1 MGRVFFIKIL
11 REEGKMK
18 KYLILLSVLIFFI
31 PFAIFAEGEKAE
43 EKPMVD
49 EGNELVVYTSLE
61 TDETEEYITA
71 AEAATGLEINWT
83 RFSTGVVGAKLL
95 AERQNPQADVV
106 YGWAVT
112 YLMDFTQRGFFEPY
126 KPKDGDKI
134 PTRFKDPDDYW
145 YAIDLYLAAFCVNTE
160 KLKEYNL
167 PMPKSW
173 RDLTNPVY
181 QGHLIMPNPAS
192 SGTGFL
198 QVAGVLETMD
208 SGYKTKPVD
217 ENEGWKFLEE
227 LDKNM
232 GQYIKSGSRP
242 AKYAAAGEYVIG
254 ASFAFVIANLK
265 KEGKPVEM
273 VLPAEGSAYELEAN
287 ALMKGAKHPNNGKK
301 FLDWAIS
308 DEAMRLYAKW
318 KIGVTKPGIPPAR
331 DDLPRLESIKLIP
344 MDFDWQAA
352 NRGDILITWQDK
364 FLR

>member
-1 MGRVFFIKIL
+1 
-11 REEGKMK
+11 MK
-18 KYLILLSVLIFFI
+18 KIFLIVLVVLFVTPALVFAAGEKTEAPESTADEGDELIL
-31 PFAIFAEGEKAE
+31 
-43 EKPMVD
+43 
-49 EGNELVVYTSLE
+49 YTSLE

-71 AEAATGLEINWT
+71 AEAATGLDISWT
-83 RFSTGVVGAKLL
+83 RFSTGVLGAKLL
-95 AERQNPQADVV
+95 AERKNPQADVV

-126 KPKDGDKI
+126 KPVDGDTI
-134 PTRFKDPDDYW
+134 PAQFKDPEDHW
-145 YAIDLYLAAFCVNTE
+145 YAIDMYLAAFCVNNA
-160 KLKEYNL
+160 KLKEYGL
-167 PMPKSW
+167 PMPSSW
-173 RDLTNPVY
+173 EDLTNPVY
-181 QGHLIMPNPAS
+181 EGHLIMPNPAS

-198 QVAGVLETMD
+198 QVAGLLQLLD
-208 SGYKTKPVD
+208 PDYASKPVS
-217 ENEGWKFLEE
+217 ENEGWKYLEE

-287 ALMKGAKHPNNGKK
+287 ALMKGAKHPNNAKK

-308 DEAMRLYAKW
+308 DEAMKLYAKW
-318 KIGVTKPGIPPAR
+318 KIGVTKPGIPPSR
-331 DDLPRLESIKLIP
+331 PDLPTLEEIKLIP
-344 MDFDWQAA
+344 MDFDWQSA

>member
-1 MGRVFFIKIL
+1 
-11 REEGKMK
+11 MK
-18 KYLILLSVLIFFI
+18 KVFLFVALMVCVPLLL
-31 PFAIFAEGEKAE
+31 FAEGEKAKE
-43 EKPMVD
+43 PAVD
-49 EGNELVVYTSLE
+49 EGDELILYTSLE
-61 TDETEEYITA
+61 TDETEEYISA
-71 AEAATGLEINWT
+71 AEVATGLDISWT

-95 AERQNPQADVV
+95 AEKANPQADVV

-112 YLMDFTQRGFFEPY
+112 YLMDFTDRGFFEPY
-126 KPKDGDKI
+126 VPADGDKI
-134 PTRFKDPDDYW
+134 PARFKDPNDYW

-160 KLKEYNL
+160 KLNEYNL
-167 PMPKSW
+167 PMPTSW
-173 RDLTNPVY
+173 QDLTNPVY
-181 QGHLIMPNPAS
+181 KGHLIMPNPAS

-198 QVAGVLETMD
+198 MVAGVLETWD
-208 SGYKTKPVD
+208 PDYKNKTIA
-217 ENEGWKFLEE
+217 ENEGWKFLGE

-287 ALMKGAKHPNNGKK
+287 ALMKGAKHPNNAKK

-308 DEAMRLYAKW
+308 DDAMRLYAKW
-318 KIGVTKPGIPPAR
+318 KVGVTKPGIPPVR
-331 DDLPRLESIKLIP
+331 PDLPSLEDVKLIP
-344 MDFDWQAA
+344 MDFEWQAA
-352 NRGDILITWQDK
+352 NRGDILINWQDL

>member
-1 MGRVFFIKIL
+1 MRRKN
-11 REEGKMK
+11 MK
-18 KYLILLSVLIFFI
+18 KVFIILAAVVLFFPVLS
-31 PFAIFAEGEKAE
+31 FAEGEKVE
-43 EKPMVD
+43 EERAID
-49 EGNELVVYTSLE
+49 EGDELVMYTSLE
-61 TDETEEYITA
+61 TDETEEYVRA
-71 AEAATGLEINWT
+71 AEAATGLKINWT
-83 RFSTGVVGAKLL
+83 RFSTGVLGAKLL
-95 AERQNPQADVV
+95 AERKNPQADVV

-112 YLMDFTQRGFFEPY
+112 YLMDFTDRGFFVPY
-126 KPKDGDKI
+126 VPQDGDKI
-134 PTRFKDPDDYW
+134 PAQFKDPNDHW

-167 PMPKSW
+167 PMPTSW
-173 RDLTNPVY
+173 QDLTNPVY
-181 QGHLIMPNPAS
+181 AGHLIMPNPAS

-198 QVAGVLETMD
+198 QVAGILETWD
-208 SGYKTKPVD
+208 PDYKNKTVA

-227 LDKNM
+227 LDKTM

-287 ALMKGAKHPNNGKK
+287 ALMKGAKHPSNGKK

-308 DEAMRLYAKW
+308 DEAMRLYADW
-318 KIGVTKPGIPPAR
+318 KVGVTKPGIPPAR
-331 DDLPRLESIKLIP
+331 DDLPRLENIKLIP
-344 MDFDWQAA
+344 MDFEWQAA
-352 NRGDILITWQDK
+352 NRGDILINWQDK

>member
-1 MGRVFFIKIL
+1 
-11 REEGKMK
+11 MK
-18 KYLILLSVLIFFI
+18 KYLIILPAILLLAAAVL
-31 PFAIFAEGEKAE
+31 FAEGGKGNEGAME
-43 EKPMVD
+43 N
-49 EGNELVVYTSLE
+49 EGNELTLYTSLE
-61 TDETEEYITA
+61 TDETEEYIKA
-71 AEAATGLEINWT
+71 AEAATGLKINWT

-95 AERQNPQADVV
+95 AEKQNPQADVI

-112 YLMDFTQRGFFEPY
+112 YLMDFTQRGFFTPY
-126 KPKDGDKI
+126 VPVDGEKI
-134 PTRFKDPDDYW
+134 PAQFKDPDDYW

-160 KLKEYNL
+160 KLREYNL
-167 PMPKSW
+167 PMPTSW
-173 RDLTNPVY
+173 EDLTNPVY
-181 QGHLIMPNPAS
+181 TGHIIMPNPAS

-198 QVAGVLETMD
+198 QVAGILESMD
-208 SGYKTKPVD
+208 PDYKNKTVA
-217 ENEGWKFLEE
+217 ENDGWKFLEK
-227 LDKNM
+227 LDATM

-287 ALMKGAKHPNNGKK
+287 ALMNGAKHPNNGRK

-308 DEAMRLYAKW
+308 DDAMKLYAKW
-318 KIGVTKPGIPPAR
+318 KVGVTKPGIPPAR
-331 DDLPRLESIKLIP
+331 SDLPRLDTIKLIP
-344 MDFDWQAA
+344 MDFEWQSA

>member
-1 MGRVFFIKIL
+1 
-11 REEGKMK
+11 MK
-18 KYLILLSVLIFFI
+18 KATLFVLVFLVAV
-31 PFAIFAEGEKAE
+31 PALVFAGGQKESPSAA
-43 EKPMVD
+43 D
-49 EGNELVVYTSLE
+49 EGNELIVYTSLE
-61 TDETEEYITA
+61 TDETEEYISA
-71 AEAATGLEINWT
+71 AEKATGLDISWS

-126 KPKDGDKI
+126 KPVDGDKI
-134 PTRFKDPDDYW
+134 PAQFKDPEDFW
-145 YAIDLYLAAFCVNTE
+145 YAIDMYLAAFCVNTE
-160 KLKEYNL
+160 KLNEYGL
-167 PMPKSW
+167 PMPRSW

-181 QGHLIMPNPAS
+181 TGHIIMPNPAS

-198 QVAGVLETMD
+198 QVAGLLQALD
-208 SGYKTKPVD
+208 PDYATKPVA
-217 ENEGWKFLEE
+217 ENEGWDFLAE
-227 LDKNM
+227 LDKTM

-265 KEGKPVEM
+265 AEGKPVEM
-273 VLPAEGSAYELEAN
+273 VLPEEGSAYELEAN
-287 ALMKGAKHPNNGKK
+287 ALMKGAKHPNNAKK
-301 FLDWAIS
+301 FLDWAVS
-308 DEAMRLYAKW
+308 DEAMTLYAKW
-318 KIGVTKPGIPPAR
+318 KIGVTKPGIPPSR
-331 DDLPRLESIKLIP
+331 PDLPRLEDIKLIP

>member
-1 MGRVFFIKIL
+1 V
-11 REEGKMK
+11 K
-18 KYLILLSVLIFFI
+18 KATLILLILLFTVPALV
-31 PFAIFAEGEKAE
+31 FAGGQKESGPAA
-43 EKPMVD
+43 D
-49 EGNELVVYTSLE
+49 EGNELILYTSLE

-71 AEAATGLEINWT
+71 AEAATGLDISWT

-95 AERQNPQADVV
+95 AERQNPQADLV

-112 YLMDFTQRGFFEPY
+112 YLKDFTERGFFEPY
-126 KPKDGDKI
+126 KPVDGDKI
-134 PTRFKDPDDYW
+134 PAEFKDPEDYW
-145 YAIDLYLAAFCVNTE
+145 YAIDMYLAAFCVNTA
-160 KLKEYNL
+160 KLNEYGL
-167 PMPKSW
+167 PMPRSW
-173 RDLTNPVY
+173 QDLTNPVY

-198 QVAGVLETMD
+198 QIAGILQRWD
-208 SGYKTKPVD
+208 PDYATKPVA

-265 KEGKPVEM
+265 AEGKPVEM
-273 VLPAEGSAYELEAN
+273 VLPEEGSAYELEAN
-287 ALMKGAKHPNNGKK
+287 ALMKGARHPNNARK

-308 DEAMRLYAKW
+308 DDAMKLYAKW
-318 KIGVTKPGIPPAR
+318 KIGVTKPGIPPSR
-331 DDLPRLESIKLIP
+331 PDLPRLEDITLIP

>member
-1 MGRVFFIKIL
+1 
-11 REEGKMK
+11 MK
-18 KYLILLSVLIFFI
+18 KVFLIVALMVCVPLLL
-31 PFAIFAEGEKAE
+31 FAEGKKAKE
-43 EKPMVD
+43 PAVD
-49 EGNELVVYTSLE
+49 EGDELILYTSLE
-61 TDETEEYITA
+61 TDETEEYIVA
-71 AEAATGLEINWT
+71 AEAATGLDISWT

-95 AERQNPQADVV
+95 AERANPQADVV

-112 YLMDFTQRGFFEPY
+112 YLMDFTDRGFFEPY
-126 KPKDGDKI
+126 VPADGDKI
-134 PTRFKDPDDYW
+134 PTRFKDPNDYW

-160 KLKEYNL
+160 KLNEYNL
-167 PMPKSW
+167 PMPTSW
-173 RDLTNPVY
+173 QDLTNPVY
-181 QGHLIMPNPAS
+181 KGHLIMPNPAS

-198 QVAGVLETMD
+198 MVAGILETWD
-208 SGYKTKPVD
+208 PDYKNKTIA

-287 ALMKGAKHPNNGKK
+287 ALMKGAKHPNNAKK

-308 DEAMRLYAKW
+308 DDAMRLYAKW
-318 KIGVTKPGIPPAR
+318 KVGVTKPGIPPIR
-331 DDLPRLESIKLIP
+331 PDLPRLEDIDLVP
-344 MDFDWQAA
+344 MDFEWQAA
-352 NRGDILITWQDK
+352 NRGDILITWQDM

>member
-1 MGRVFFIKIL
+1 
-11 REEGKMK
+11 MK
-18 KYLILLSVLIFFI
+18 KHLLVMFVVIVFLA
-31 PFAIFAEGEKAE
+31 PALLRAY
-43 EKPMVD
+43 

-61 TDETEEYITA
+61 TDETEEYIKA
-71 AEAATGLEINWT
+71 AEASTGLKINWT

-95 AERQNPQADVV
+95 AERKNPQADVV

-112 YLMDFTQRGFFEPY
+112 YLMDFTERGFFEPY
-126 KPKDGDKI
+126 KPRDGDRI
-134 PTRFKDPDDYW
+134 PARFKDPNDYW
-145 YAIDLYLAAFCVNTE
+145 YAIDLYLAAFCVNIE
-160 KLKEYNL
+160 KLKEYGL
-167 PMPKSW
+167 PMPRSW
-173 RDLTNPVY
+173 KDLTNPVY
-181 QGHLIMPNPAS
+181 KGHIVMPNPAS

-198 QVAGVLETMD
+198 QVAGILETID
-208 SGYKTKPVD
+208 PNYKTKPVAD
-217 ENEGWKFLEE
+217 NEGWKFLEE

-242 AKYAAAGEYVIG
+242 AKSAAAGEYVIG

-287 ALMKGAKHPNNGKK
+287 ALLKGAKHPNNAKK

-318 KIGVTKPGIPPAR
+318 KIGVTKPGIPSTRP
-331 DDLPRLESIKLIP
+331 DLPKLETIKLIP
-344 MDFDWQAA
+344 MDFEWQAV
-352 NRGDILITWQDK
+352 NRGDILIVWQDK

>member
-1 MGRVFFIKIL
+1 MKRAVIFLVVCMLVFPVFLFAGGQKTTG
-11 REEGKMK
+11 GKA
-18 KYLILLSVLIFFI
+18 V
-31 PFAIFAEGEKAE
+31 E
-43 EKPMVD
+43 
-49 EGNELVVYTSLE
+49 EGNEITLYTSLE
-61 TDETEEYITA
+61 TDETEDYIKA
-71 AEAATGLEINWT
+71 AEAATGLKINWT
-83 RFSTGVVGAKLL
+83 RFSTGVLGAKLL
-95 AERQNPQADVV
+95 AEKENPQADLV

-126 KPKDGDKI
+126 VPKEGDKI
-134 PTRFKDPDDYW
+134 PARFKDPNNNW

-160 KLKEYNL
+160 KLTEYGL
-167 PMPKSW
+167 PMPTSW
-173 RDLTNPVY
+173 ADLTNPVY
-181 QGHLIMPNPAS
+181 AGHLIMPNPAS

-198 QVAGVLETMD
+198 QVAGILETMD
-208 SGYKTKPVD
+208 PDYKNKTVA
-217 ENEGWKFLEE
+217 ENKGWEFLEK

-287 ALMKGAKHPNNGKK
+287 ALMKGAKHPNNAKK
-301 FLDWAIS
+301 FLDWALS
-308 DEAMRLYAKW
+308 DEAMKLYAKW
-318 KIGVTKPGIPPAR
+318 KVGVTKPGIPPAR
-331 DDLPRLESIKLIP
+331 PDLPKLEDIKLVP
-344 MDFDWQAA
+344 MDFDWQSA

>member
-1 MGRVFFIKIL
+1 VVFLLLVPSFIL
-11 REEGKMK
+11 
-18 KYLILLSVLIFFI
+18 
-31 PFAIFAEGEKAE
+31 AEGQKEGGKKAA
-43 EKPMVD
+43 D
-49 EGNELVVYTSLE
+49 EGNSMVLYTSLE

-71 AEAATGLEINWT
+71 AEAATGLKIDWT
-83 RFSTGVVGAKLL
+83 RFSTGVLGAKLL
-95 AERQNPQADVV
+95 AEKQNPQADVV

-112 YLMDFTQRGFFEPY
+112 YLMDFTERGFFVPY
-126 KPKDGDKI
+126 KPKDGDMI
-134 PTRFKDPDDYW
+134 PEKFKDPNDHW

-160 KLKEYNL
+160 KLNDYNL
-167 PMPKSW
+167 PMPASW
-173 RDLTNPVY
+173 QDLTNPIY
-181 QGHLIMPNPAS
+181 TGHLIMPNPAS

-198 QVAGVLETMD
+198 QVAGILESMD
-208 SGYKTKPVD
+208 PNYKTKPVS

-227 LDKNM
+227 LDKTM

-318 KIGVTKPGIPPAR
+318 KVGVTKPGIPPVR
-331 DDLPRLESIKLIP
+331 PDLPKLEDIKLIS
-344 MDFDWQAA
+344 MDFEWQAA
-352 NRGDILITWQDK
+352 NRGDILINWQDK

>member
-1 MGRVFFIKIL
+1 MKRAVVFLVVFMLVFPVLLFAGGQK
-11 REEGKMK
+11 EG
-18 KYLILLSVLIFFI
+18 
-31 PFAIFAEGEKAE
+31 GGKAVE
-43 EKPMVD
+43 
-49 EGNELVVYTSLE
+49 EGNEITLYTSLE
-61 TDETEEYITA
+61 TDETEEYIKA
-71 AEAATGLEINWT
+71 AEAATGLKINWT
-83 RFSTGVVGAKLL
+83 RFSTGVLGAKLL
-95 AERQNPQADVV
+95 AEKENPQADLV

-126 KPKDGDKI
+126 VPKEGDKI
-134 PTRFKDPDDYW
+134 PAQFKDPNDYW

-160 KLKEYNL
+160 KLNEYGL
-167 PMPKSW
+167 PMPSSW
-173 RDLTNPVY
+173 ADLTNPVY
-181 QGHLIMPNPAS
+181 AGHLIMPNPAS

-198 QVAGVLETMD
+198 QVAGILETMD
-208 SGYKTKPVD
+208 PDYKNKTVA
-217 ENEGWKFLEE
+217 ENKGWEFLEKM
-227 LDKNM
+227 DKNM

-287 ALMKGAKHPNNGKK
+287 ALMKGAKHPNNAKK

-308 DEAMRLYAKW
+308 DDAMKLYAKW

-331 DDLPRLESIKLIP
+331 PDLPRLEDIKLIP
-344 MDFDWQAA
+344 MDFDWQSA

>member
-1 MGRVFFIKIL
+1 MKRVF
-11 REEGKMK
+11 
-18 KYLILLSVLIFFI
+18 LIVVLMVCAPLLL
-31 PFAIFAEGEKAE
+31 FAEGKKAKE
-43 EKPMVD
+43 PGVD
-49 EGNELVVYTSLE
+49 EGDELILYTSLE
-61 TDETEEYITA
+61 TDETEEYIVA
-71 AEAATGLEINWT
+71 AEAATGLDISWT

-95 AERQNPQADVV
+95 AERANPQADVV

-112 YLMDFTQRGFFEPY
+112 YLMDFTDRGFFEPY
-126 KPKDGDKI
+126 VPADGDKI
-134 PTRFKDPDDYW
+134 PTRFKDPNDYW

-160 KLKEYNL
+160 KLNEYNL
-167 PMPKSW
+167 PMPTSW
-173 RDLTNPVY
+173 QDLTNPVY
-181 QGHLIMPNPAS
+181 KGHLIMPNPAS

-198 QVAGVLETMD
+198 MVAGILETWD
-208 SGYKTKPVD
+208 PDYKNKTIA

-287 ALMKGAKHPNNGKK
+287 ALMKGAKHPNNAKK

-308 DEAMRLYAKW
+308 DDAMRLYAKW
-318 KIGVTKPGIPPAR
+318 KVGVTKPGIPPIR
-331 DDLPRLESIKLIP
+331 PDLPRLEDIDLVP
-344 MDFDWQAA
+344 MDFEWQAA
-352 NRGDILITWQDK
+352 NRGDILITWQDM

>member
-1 MGRVFFIKIL
+1 MRKVWILTIIVVFL
-11 REEGKMK
+11 
-18 KYLILLSVLIFFI
+18 I
-31 PFAIFAEGEKAE
+31 PFALSAEGTKGEVEA
-43 EKPMVD
+43 VD
-49 EGNELVVYTSLE
+49 EGDELVLYTSLE

-71 AEAATGLEINWT
+71 AEAATGLKINWT

-95 AERQNPQADVV
+95 AERKNPQADVI

-112 YLMDFTQRGFFEPY
+112 YLMDFTDRGFFVPY
-126 KPKDGDKI
+126 VPVDGEKI
-134 PTRFKDPDDYW
+134 PAQFKDPNDHW

-160 KLKEYNL
+160 KLNEYNL
-167 PMPKSW
+167 PMPSSW
-173 RDLTNPVY
+173 QDLTNPVY

-198 QVAGVLETMD
+198 QVAGILEAWDTD
-208 SGYKTKPVD
+208 YVNKTVAD
-217 ENEGWKFLEE
+217 NEGWAFLEE

-287 ALMKGAKHPNNGKK
+287 ALMKGAKHPNNAKK

-308 DEAMRLYAKW
+308 DEAMRLYANW
-318 KIGVTKPGIPPAR
+318 KVGVTKPGIPPVR
-331 DDLPRLESIKLIP
+331 PDLPRLDDIKLIP
-344 MDFDWQAA
+344 MDFEWQAA
-352 NRGDILITWQDK
+352 NRGDILINWQDK

>member
-1 MGRVFFIKIL
+1 
-11 REEGKMK
+11 MK
-18 KYLILLSVLIFFI
+18 KATLIILVLL
-31 PFAIFAEGEKAE
+31 FAVPALVFAGGQKESGSAA
-43 EKPMVD
+43 D
-49 EGNELVVYTSLE
+49 EGNELILYTSLE

-71 AEAATGLEINWT
+71 AEAATGLDISWT

-95 AERQNPQADVV
+95 AERQNPQADLV

-112 YLMDFTQRGFFEPY
+112 YLKDFTERGFFEPY
-126 KPKDGDKI
+126 KPEDGDKI
-134 PTRFKDPDDYW
+134 PAEFKDPEDYW
-145 YAIDLYLAAFCVNTE
+145 YAIDMYLAAFCVNTE
-160 KLKEYNL
+160 KLNEYGL
-167 PMPKSW
+167 PMPRSW
-173 RDLTNPVY
+173 QDLTNPVY

-198 QVAGVLETMD
+198 QIAGILQGWD
-208 SGYKTKPVD
+208 LDYATKPVA

-265 KEGKPVEM
+265 AEGRPVEM
-273 VLPAEGSAYELEAN
+273 VLPEEGSAYELEAN
-287 ALMKGAKHPNNGKK
+287 ALMKGARHPNNAKK

-308 DEAMRLYAKW
+308 DEAMTLYAKW
-318 KIGVTKPGIPPAR
+318 KIGVTKPGIPPSR
-331 DDLPRLESIKLIP
+331 SDLPRLEDITLIP

>member
-1 MGRVFFIKIL
+1 MRK
-11 REEGKMK
+11 
-18 KYLILLSVLIFFI
+18 VLIML
-31 PFAIFAEGEKAE
+31 AITLLLVPAALFAEGGKE
-43 EKPMVD
+43 EKVSAVD
-49 EGNELVVYTSLE
+49 EGNELILYTSLE
-61 TDETEEYITA
+61 TDETEEYINA
-71 AEAATGLEINWT
+71 AEAATGLKISWV
-83 RFSTGVVGAKLL
+83 RFSTGVLGAKLL
-95 AERQNPQADVV
+95 AERKNPQADLV

-112 YLMDFTQRGFFEPY
+112 YLMDFTQRGFFVPY
-126 KPKDGDKI
+126 VPADGEKI
-134 PTRFKDPDDYW
+134 PAHFKDPDDHW

-167 PMPKSW
+167 PMPTSW
-173 RDLTNPVY
+173 KDLTNPVY
-181 QGHLIMPNPAS
+181 TGHLIMPNPAS

-198 QVAGVLETMD
+198 QVAGILESMD
-208 SGYKTKPVD
+208 PDYKNKTVA

-227 LDKNM
+227 LDKTM

-287 ALMKGAKHPNNGKK
+287 ALMKGAKHPNNAKK

-308 DEAMRLYAKW
+308 DEAMNLYAKW
-318 KIGVTKPGIPPAR
+318 KIGVTKPGIAPAR
-331 DDLPRLESIKLIP
+331 ADLPRLENIKLIQ

-352 NRGDILITWQDK
+352 NRGDILINWQDK